1 MKKMS
6 GLFFLLL
13 TGLLSATA
21 WADVTFR
28 DVKTYTG
35 FWGNGATTKV
45 VFRIDVLT
53 PEGVYYGE
61 YAQDGYTLWL
71 GNIPNTV
78 WTGPGSAPTMNITHQ
93 SNTVDN
99 SNCPGITD
107 GWSCVDLGVDII
119 VHGETHGCP
128 WLVSTNTVSTA
139 ARGYTYIG
147 PSAKQTRCPTE
158 PVGPYD
164 ISWNENYV
172 LHNKMLTL
180 QSTGSHNTNAL
191 DLPDAR
197 RAGV

>member
-99 SNCPGITD
+99 SNCPGITED
-107 GWSCVDLGVDII
+107 RKSVV
-119 VHGETHGCP
+119 
-128 WLVSTNTVSTA
+128 
-139 ARGYTYIG
+139 
-147 PSAKQTRCPTE
+147 
-158 PVGPYD
+158 
-164 ISWNENYV
+164 
-172 LHNKMLTL
+172 
-180 QSTGSHNTNAL
+180 
-191 DLPDAR
+191 
-197 RAGV
+197 

>member
-1 MKKMS
+1 MS

-128 WLVSTNTVSTA
+128 WLVSTSTVSTA

-147 PSAKQTRCPTE
+147 PSAKQTQCPTE

-180 QSTGSHNTNAL
+180 QSTGES
-191 DLPDAR
+191 
-197 RAGV
+197 